1 MSESYADLSV
11 VGNFTTNATVTPF
24 FDSLTENTI
33 KGHALSS
40 VYGAKTPNSEWEYL
54 TGNSMAFLPDGS
66 VVYQQY
72 IDDRPSSL
80 VSTLSNDGYTCV
92 AMHPYY
98 ETGWSRNEI
107 YPTMGFDEMHFI
119 DDFDQTNILRD
130 YITDQELFD
139 KIIDRYESKSADEN
153 LFILGVTMQN
163 HGGYAESYDN
173 FNEEIYKI
181 GYSYTDGNQYLSLL
195 HESDKA
201 LRNLI
206 SYFESVDEPVEIVF
220 FGDHQPGLNSK
231 FIELL
236 NGKGLSGLTEDELEN
251 LYTVPFFIWTNY
263 DTTEETVDITSLNFL
278 STMTLETAGLSLPPY
293 NQFLSDLQE
302 EIPAINSRGYYSK
315 RAGGFVHLNEATG
328 EEAEWINKYQI
339 LQYNDM
345 FDEKDRS
352 TLFFPYPKS

>member
-1 MSESYADLSV
+1 
-11 VGNFTTNATVTPF
+11 
-24 FDSLTENTI
+24 
-33 KGHALSS
+33 
-40 VYGAKTPNSEWEYL
+40 
-54 TGNSMAFLPDGS
+54 
-66 VVYQQY
+66 
-72 IDDRPSSL
+72 
-80 VSTLSNDGYTCV
+80 
-92 AMHPYY
+92 
-98 ETGWSRNEI
+98 
-107 YPTMGFDEMHFI
+107 
-119 DDFDQTNILRD
+119 
-130 YITDQELFD
+130 
-139 KIIDRYESKSADEN
+139 
-153 LFILGVTMQN
+153 MQN

-345 FDEKDRS
+345 FDGKDRS